1 MKVKLLISHWLD
13 QANLFYKFEE
23 SLNYSSLRVSHLICI
38 SWLLFKGYIILKAYI
53 YNNKMKPL

>member
-23 SLNYSSLRVSHLICI
+23 SLNYSSLWVSHLICI
-38 SWLLFKGYIILKAYI
+38 SWLLFKGYIILKAYE
-53 YNNKMKPL
+53 YNNKIKSL